1 MTRNGLRAAL
11 ALERADDRW
20 SLVGDEE
27 IAAIPDRV
35 VDELVAA
42 LESYRGPADMPP
54 DPRHLRP
61 LVDAAGYLHGE
72 TTRSGAWRVLGV
84 LPKEGRRYVGSAYKR
99 VSWAVYRAAF
109 DYGLGTASHAS
120 RDLYERRVSRVEEP
134 A

>member
-54 DPRHLRP
+54 DPQHLRL

-72 TTRSGAWRVLGV
+72 KTRSGAWRVLGI
-84 LPKEGRRYVGSAYKR
+84 LPKEGRSYLGCYYKR
-99 VSWAVYRAAF
+99 VSWAVYRTALE
-109 DYGLGTASHAS
+109 YGFGKASHAS
-120 RDLYERRVSRVEEP
+120 PELYGPRISREAEP